1 MDRRR
6 FTPRSLFRSV
16 VWTPA
21 VLLLIFGV
29 AIAVYTAI
37 FHHVYPLL
45 EGKPIT
51 WLEALLFVLES
62 ITTVGYGDL
71 LPFGNQLTILLTVF
85 MILTGIFMIFMFIP
99 LLLQPFMAR
108 LIHASPPATLSRPV
122 KGHLVIVGFGS
133 ISRALVESMM
143 IADIPLVVVE
153 ENEARAFALHREFS
167 PRVQVIWGPASSHAT
182 WEHACVKDAHTIV
195 VSGAERRAADIIL
208 GLRGQTRGSIIA
220 VVDDL
225 SYDRF
230 LRFAGAE
237 YVLSPKNSTGKLLAR
252 HAVMRPEVDTIF
264 EAISLD
270 HMKMEGKNGS
280 EGALKLL
287 KIPISQGSHAA
298 GKSLAEL
305 ALFERYGVDV
315 LFFWKAGHFVAKPRG
330 EDTVDTSTMLFV
342 LGKAG
347 SVAEMLHREFA
358 SPHPREAL
366 AIIAGFGD
374 VGRAAYHELQM
385 AGVTCVV
392 VDERQFVMNQ
402 IVGKAEDE
410 MVLMEARVE
419 EARYVIVALNEDSL
433 NIFTTLLARNL
444 NPEAKILVRANEP
457 ASVDRLYRAG
467 ADYVALLPTI
477 GGQVLAGIV
486 LSDTVRVLLDLPS
499 GQKVVTR
506 HLMKHAPAT
515 VGWLERRT
523 GARVLG
529 IEGPSRSVIRPGHE
543 VVIEE
548 GDAVIAMGDAD
559 TLRKL
564 IHLI

>member
-6 FTPRSLFRSV
+6 FSPKALFRSV

-99 LLLQPFMAR
+99 LLLQPFLAR

-143 IADIPLVVVE
+143 IADIPMVVVE

-208 GLRGQTRGSIIA
+208 GLRGLTRGSIIA

-264 EAISLD
+264 EAISMD

-287 KIPISQGSHAA
+287 KIPITKGSHAA

-315 LFFWKAGHFVAKPRG
+315 LFFWKAGNFVAKPRG

-358 SPHPREAL
+358 SPHPKEAI

-410 MVLMEARVE
+410 MVLREARVE
-419 EARYVIVALNEDSL
+419 EAN
-433 NIFTTLLARNL
+433 
-444 NPEAKILVRANEP
+444 
-457 ASVDRLYRAG
+457 
-467 ADYVALLPTI
+467 
-477 GGQVLAGIV
+477 
-486 LSDTVRVLLDLPS
+486 
-499 GQKVVTR
+499 
-506 HLMKHAPAT
+506 
-515 VGWLERRT
+515 
-523 GARVLG
+523 
-529 IEGPSRSVIRPGHE
+529 
-543 VVIEE
+543 
-548 GDAVIAMGDAD
+548 
-559 TLRKL
+559 
-564 IHLI
+564 

>member
-1 MDRRR
+1 
-6 FTPRSLFRSV
+6 
-16 VWTPA
+16 
-21 VLLLIFGV
+21 
-29 AIAVYTAI
+29 
-37 FHHVYPLL
+37 
-45 EGKPIT
+45 
-51 WLEALLFVLES
+51 
-62 ITTVGYGDL
+62 
-71 LPFGNQLTILLTVF
+71 
-85 MILTGIFMIFMFIP
+85 
-99 LLLQPFMAR
+99 
-108 LIHASPPATLSRPV
+108 
-122 KGHLVIVGFGS
+122 
-133 ISRALVESMM
+133 
-143 IADIPLVVVE
+143 
-153 ENEARAFALHREFS
+153 
-167 PRVQVIWGPASSHAT
+167 
-182 WEHACVKDAHTIV
+182 VKDAHTIV

-208 GLRGQTRGSIIA
+208 GLRGLTRGSIIA

-264 EAISLD
+264 EAISMD

-287 KIPISQGSHAA
+287 KIPITKGSHAA

-315 LFFWKAGHFVAKPRG
+315 LFFWKAGNFVAKPRG

-358 SPHPREAL
+358 SPHPKEAI

-410 MVLMEARVE
+410 MVLREARVE